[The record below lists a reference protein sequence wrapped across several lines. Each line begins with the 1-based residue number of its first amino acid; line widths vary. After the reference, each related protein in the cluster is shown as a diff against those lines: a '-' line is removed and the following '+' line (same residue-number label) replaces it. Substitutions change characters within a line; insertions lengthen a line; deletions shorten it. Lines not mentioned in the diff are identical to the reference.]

1 MTLPKTIYRRMP
13 YSALLVGRDRLGDII
28 YVQRMDRG
36 CASTELLGVC
46 CDLETAKRWIDGW
59 LQKPK

>member
-13 YSALLVGRDRLGDII
+13 YYAVIVGHDELGDII
-28 YVQRMDRG
+28 YVQRQSLG
-36 CASTELLGVC
+36 CTSNELLGVC